1 MAAIERLLYPV
12 YRPAPLFVGAAARVI
27 LNPRAPGGPELAV
40 EAASQSAA
48 QDAGEAETAAATHHR
63 KHGGRRTFW
72 LLSIGSLGVVF
83 GDIGTSP
90 LYAFRSALS
99 TMQGETVARADI
111 YGIVSLAL
119 WALIMVVTVK
129 YVLFLMRADNK
140 GEGGVL
146 SLMALAQRA
155 MGRRTRTLLLLGLL
169 GAALFYG
176 DAVITP
182 AISVL
187 SAIEGLRTIP
197 SLGHSVDTGVVVG
210 ISVVILFGLFMVQ
223 SRGTAKVGAFFGP
236 IMLVWFFVILAF
248 GTMHV
253 LDDPRVFFSLNP
265 MYGVEFLVRHGFVA
279 FLVLGSVFLCVTGA
293 EALYADMGHF
303 GRCPIQSAWLFLA
316 LPCLALNYLGQ
327 GALALHTLAWADAH
341 GVPMPDRDWFFIM
354 APPELRAPYVIL
366 ATVATIIA
374 SQAVITGA
382 YSLSQQAIQLGLLP
396 RMDVRRTSETQTG
409 QIYLPQI
416 NLMLLVGVLLLV
428 VMFQTSDSLSHAYG
442 LAVTGTMLVTTSLA
456 FIVVRRMW
464 KWGPLRTTALIGPLV
479 VMDLTFL
486 SANALKVLSGGWVPV
501 LIGLMLF
508 AVMFTW
514 NRGTQLLTE
523 KTRRDSVPLKDLAD
537 ILKNRAPHRVAGTAV
552 FLTSDPDVAPVAL
565 MHNLKHNKVLHEKN
579 VILTVE
585 TAETPRVRDDDRV
598 HIDSVGKDF
607 TKVTITY
614 GYMESPNLPRALALC
629 RKQGLKF
636 DIMSTSFFLGRR
648 SVVPAVQSGMPLWQ
662 DKLFIFLMKNA
673 TNPTD
678 FFNIP
683 PGRVVELGTQVTV

>member
-1 MAAIERLLYPV
+1 M
-12 YRPAPLFVGAAARVI
+12 
-27 LNPRAPGGPELAV
+27 LA
-40 EAASQSAA
+40 
-48 QDAGEAETAAATHHR
+48 
-63 KHGGRRTFW
+63 
-72 LLSIGSLGVVF
+72 IGSLGVVF

-99 TMQGETVARADI
+99 TMEGEAVRRADV
-111 YGIVSLAL
+111 YGIVALAL

-155 MGRRTRTLLLLGLL
+155 IGRRTWIIFLLGLV

-187 SAIEGLRTIP
+187 SAIEGLKTIP
-197 SLGHSVDTGVVVG
+197 SVGHSVNTDLVVL
-210 ISVVILFGLFMVQ
+210 ISIAILLGLFFVQ
-223 SRGTAKVGAFFGP
+223 SRGTARVGALFGP
-236 IMLVWFFVILAF
+236 IMLVWFCSMLGLGLTHI
-248 GTMHV
+248 
-253 LDDPRVFFSLNP
+253 LDDPRVLFSLNP
-265 MYGVEFLVRHGFVA
+265 GYGIEFLARHGFVG
-279 FLVLGSVFLCVTGA
+279 FLVLGSVFLTVTGA

-303 GRCPIQSAWLFLA
+303 GRWPIQSAWLFMA

-327 GALALHTLAWADAH
+327 GAMALRALKLANAH
-341 GVPMPDRDWFFIM
+341 GQGMPDLDWFFVM
-354 APPELRAPYVIL
+354 APPELRLPLVIL

-409 QIYLPQI
+409 QIFLPQI
-416 NLMLLVGVLLLV
+416 NSMLLTGVLLLV
-428 VMFQTSDSLSHAYG
+428 VMFQTSDNLSHAYG

-456 FIVVRRMW
+456 YLVVRHMW
-464 KWGPLRTTALIGPLV
+464 NWGPLRTAALIGPLV
-479 VMDLTFL
+479 AMDLTFL
-486 SANALKVLSGGWVPV
+486 AANALKFLSGGWVPV
-501 LIGLMLF
+501 LIGLALALIMI
-508 AVMFTW
+508 TW
-514 NRGTQLLTE
+514 NRGTQLLFD
-523 KTRRDSVPLKDLAD
+523 KTRRDSVPMKDLAD

-579 VILTVE
+579 VILTVA
-585 TAETPRVRDDDRV
+585 TAETPRVRDEDRLS
-598 HIDSVGKDF
+598 IEPYPGDDF
-607 TKVTITY
+607 TKVTIKY
-614 GYMESPNLPRALALC
+614 GFMESPNLPKALALC

-636 DIMSTSFFLGRR
+636 DIMATSFFLGRR